1 MGWAC
6 IGTGAVVES
15 TTTSITLAE
24 PAGVLDG
31 DLLVACFAQ
40 RSTAT
45 TPITG
50 TGWNAS
56 FNQNNNNVVSN
67 ATTSVGSAVML
78 YRVRSGAPTLTFTI
92 PAGNNVT
99 YGRIMAYRGN
109 TATPADFTNGATTAT
124 NITALSVTGISTSTA
139 DELLVAIIGSGRNTT
154 MSGFAAAT
162 APTGASG
169 ATVASGAV
177 SATTWTERADSGS
190 NTTPRG
196 ALGIFDAVKSTVGAS
211 GNLTCTMATAGGH
224 AVVSASFKMAP
235 VTGVNVFSGSAGVE
249 KPVKVWSGTGWVPKQ
264 AKFWT
269 GTQWKN
275 VGVGRSWTGVPG
287 TYSPEAEQFFARVS
301 GLTDTRKVI
310 YDTYIKALVS
320 AGVWAKLHWH
330 YKTNAPTTDIAVTN
344 LKSSSY
350 KGTIVGTPIYAIDGG
365 MGGRVNGTTP
375 DYINTGYNPSTQGSQ
390 NDAHISVTVL
400 TDAAGSAGALMGVA
414 SSTAYTHIYP
424 KYTNGVL
431 YGRIND
437 APGGSTGPTNTDASG
452 FIVATRSGGSAQKLY
467 DGGTDTA
474 MTSVA
479 SGAQTNG
486 NMYLLAQNA
495 LAGGAVNGST
505 WIVTA
510 ASAGSNLTQAEV
522 TAFKNAQATFDAA
535 VVADRPTNFY
545 PDTYMAMGAGGTNV
559 FTYATVPFPVAGTF
573 LFSATFPGEA
583 QPITAT
589 VAGVS
594 ATVISDQVADRYS
607 TIFRCA
613 VSAPGVHAV
622 VITTAVTMN
631 YCAMSGVMLH
641 NGAAAQTDLKAN
653 VIVSTD
659 VNSAFQAVTVPTGGM
674 GFAFLN
680 RIGTKQSQMANLT
693 WAGCDT
699 AVSDIAGAISEASNL
714 PGTAINHKTGAGTF
728 NPTVSGAGTFSYT
741 WNYTVAWAP

>member
-1 MGWAC
+1 MGWSC
-6 IGTGAVVES
+6 IGTGAVVEG
-15 TTTSITLAE
+15 TTSLTLAE
-24 PAGVLDG
+24 PAGSMDG
-31 DLLVACFAQ
+31 DLQVACFSLRA
-40 RSTAT
+40 AT
-45 TPITG
+45 TFPVG
-50 TGWNAS
+50 NPTGWTTVAG
-56 FNQNNNNVVSN
+56 QANNNVVSN
-67 ATTSVGSAVML
+67 ATTSVGSATML
-78 YRVRSGAPTLTFTI
+78 YRVRSGAGTLTFAM
-92 PAGNNVT
+92 PANT
-99 YGRIMAYRGN
+99 SLAYGRIMTYRGN
-109 TATPADFTNGATTAT
+109 TATPLDVTAGATTAT
-124 NITALSVTGISTSTA
+124 NVTAVSVAGLTTTA
-139 DELLVAIIGSGRNTT
+139 ADDLIVAIIGSGRNATGA
-154 MSGFAAAT
+154 SFAAT
-162 APTGASG
+162 TPSGASG

-177 SATTWTERADSGS
+177 GTTWVERADSGS

-196 ALGIFDAVKSTVGAS
+196 ALLIYDALKSTAGAT
-211 GNLTCTMATAGGH
+211 GNFTATMSVAGGH
-224 AVVSASFKMAP
+224 AVVAGAFKVAP

-249 KPVKVWSGTGWVPKQ
+249 KPVKVWSGTAWVAKQ
-264 AKFWT
+264 TKFWT
-269 GTQWKN
+269 GTTWKN
-275 VGVGRSWTGVPG
+275 VGVGRAWSGVPG

-350 KGTIVGTPIYAIDGG
+350 KGTIAGTPIYAIDGG

-486 NMYLLAQNA
+486 NMYLLAQND

-641 NGAAAQTDLKAN
+641 NGAAAQTDLKSN

-659 VNSAFQAVTVPTGGM
+659 INSAFQSVTVPTGGM